1 MVASHGGDPNA
12 IVDLSRLPEAE
23 SRHPLPAPAD
33 GHVAEVDADLIGRG
47 IQLLGAGR
55 MKTEDAVDHAVG
67 ISQLVKVG
75 ERVTEGNAV
84 LTIHA
89 NPASKLSEAQTLFEQ
104 AIVIVPEPV
113 DPVPLINEL
122 ILPEGSST

>member
-1 MVASHGGDPNA
+1 
-12 IVDLSRLPEAE
+12 
-23 SRHPLPAPAD
+23 
-33 GHVAEVDADLIGRG
+33 
-47 IQLLGAGR
+47 